1 MLKLYNLLFTIVS
14 LSLLVVIYLINSGTG
29 IRELTG
35 LYIPGHDFP
44 AWVSYTIYCISVIV
58 ISWLTTFL
66 FSFFEKHNIPS
77 TNVKGIESADG
88 IFIPTYLA
96 YVFVGLSMQSLDK
109 LWFCY
114 GILVVVCFAAQ
125 IYLFNPAFYLLGY
138 KFYFVTNSRGKKLLI
153 MTRKRILLSET
164 IEFEKIYRINDYTY
178 VEL

>member
-14 LSLLVVIYLINSGTG
+14 LSLWVVIYLINSGTE
-29 IRELTG
+29 IRELTR

-88 IFIPTYLA
+88 
-96 YVFVGLSMQSLDK
+96 V
-109 LWFCY
+109 
-114 GILVVVCFAAQ
+114 
-125 IYLFNPAFYLLGY
+125 
-138 KFYFVTNSRGKKLLI
+138 
-153 MTRKRILLSET
+153 
-164 IEFEKIYRINDYTY
+164 
-178 VEL
+178 